1 VEQRYV
7 VITPARDEEQ
17 TIELTIRSMF
27 AQTVP
32 PLRWVIVN
40 DGSSDRTR
48 ELVERQLEAKPW
60 IELVD
65 RHDRG
70 FRALGGG
77 VIEAFEDG
85 RARVR
90 ELPWEFVVKLDADLS
105 FGPRYFEN
113 LLARFDANPRLGMAS
128 GKTFLLRGDRKR
140 IEWCHDDHVRGPA
153 KMYSR
158 ACFEAIGGLVARRG
172 WDMIDETRAQMLG
185 YETRSY
191 VEEELIHHRPI
202 DARQQNVL
210 RSRFEMGKLYH
221 FLGYHWLYHAL
232 RCARSALEDYPRPLG
247 GLALLAGY
255 AWATLSRAE
264 RYEPDYVAFVR
275 RRQLERFNRRHLL
288 GWLRAT
294 RRGSARTP

>member
-1 VEQRYV
+1 MKQRYV
-7 VITPARDEEQ
+7 VITPARDEER
-17 TIELTIRSMF
+17 TIALTLRSMF
-27 AQTVP
+27 AQTIP

-48 ELVERQLEAKPW
+48 EIIECQLGTVPWLVLM
-60 IELVD
+60 D

-77 VIEAFEDG
+77 VVEAFAEG
-85 RARVR
+85 LARVQD
-90 ELPWEFVVKLDADLS
+90 LSWEFVVKLDADLS

-113 LLARFDANPRLGMAS
+113 LLARFEANPKLGMAS
-128 GKTFLLRGDRKR
+128 GKTFLLQDGRKR

-158 ACFEAIGGLVARRG
+158 PCFEAIGGLEARRG

-185 YETRSY
+185 YETRSF
-191 VEEELIHHRPI
+191 VAEELIHHRPI
-202 DARQQNVL
+202 DARQPRVL
-210 RSRFEMGKLYH
+210 QSRFEMGKLYH
-221 FLGYHWLYHAL
+221 YLGYHWLYHAL
-232 RCARSALEDYPRPLG
+232 RCARSVLEDYPRPLG

-255 AWATLSRAE
+255 AWAAVSGAE
-264 RYEPDYVAFVR
+264 RYEPEYVAFVR

-288 GWLRAT
+288 GWLRA
-294 RRGSARTP
+294 RRSGRN